1 MDLTVPNAVAVKDFY
16 AKVVG
21 WKAEPLDVGGYDDF
35 IMTGEAGGDGVSTF
49 GVCHARG
56 TNADLPPTWLIYITV
71 ADLDAAVAKV
81 TKLGGKV
88 RRAAGAASAMG
99 RFAVVEDP
107 AGATVALFE
116 APVVVKKT
124 KKKMKKPAKTK
135 KPAKSSKR
143 A

>member
-21 WKAEPLDVGGYDDF
+21 WKAQALDVGGYDDF
-35 IMTGEAGGDGVSTF
+35 IMSGSGKDGVSTF

-56 TNADLPPTWLIYITV
+56 VNADLPPTWLVYITV

-88 RRAAGAASAMG
+88 RRAAGAPSAMG

-107 AGATVALFE
+107 AGAAVALFE
-116 APVVVKKT
+116 SPAVVEKKA
-124 KKKMKKPAKTK
+124 KKKAKKSGP
-135 KPAKSSKR
+135 KSSR
-143 A
+143 RE

>member
-1 MDLTVPNAVAVKDFY
+1 MDLTVPNAAKVKDFY

-21 WKAEPLDVGGYDDF
+21 WKAQGLDMGGYDDF
-35 IMTGEAGGDGVSTF
+35 VMSGEAGGDGVSTF

-56 TNADLPPTWLIYITV
+56 VNADLPPTWLIYITV

-88 RRAAGAASAMG
+88 RRAAGAPSAMG

-107 AGATVALFE
+107 AGAAVALFE
-116 APVVVKKT
+116 SPAVVEKKA
-124 KKKMKKPAKTK
+124 KKSGP
-135 KPAKSSKR
+135 KSSR
-143 A
+143 RE